1 MHEELN
7 KKIAEFVGLSFYPNC
22 ECIRIKGICWGVSD
36 ETYGKNGNWHFVL
49 PDFTDPEWGIAHLFK
64 WVVPKLYAYDLHT
77 VWTDINHVT
86 IQTRAAVYRDNATE
100 YVAIGDTPAL
110 ALCYAVEKLIDAQ
123 VR

>member
-36 ETYGKNGNWHFVL
+36 ETYGENGHWHFVL

-64 WVVPKLYAYDLHT
+64 WVVPKLYVLEFYTFGGRFCVT
-77 VWTDINHVT
+77 VED
-86 IQTRAAVYRDNATE
+86 
-100 YVAIGDTPAL
+100 GDHSFDSAEDTLAL

-123 VR
+123 VPSEVK